1 MKMLY
6 LQRYP
11 RNLNLIKNM
20 EDTVVFLNRKVLIS
34 MSFSIALHKQDMR
47 IAQFTFAEKPQMKI
61 NNFKLRL
68 QSL

>member
-6 LQRYP
+6 LRYP

-47 IAQFTFAEKPQMKI
+47 IAQDPFTEKLQMKI
-61 NNFKLRL
+61 Y
-68 QSL
+68 SLKEQKH